1 MVASTEK
8 NKALTSTQE
17 GIIAGLVFIVF
28 GLLYWYLNPWN
39 SEEKPSQRLT
49 GQASAT
55 DTLTNTVKHTAH
67 TTTPTTTDTQ
77 TDLAAANTTAPA
89 ATATPPTHVAI
100 TGAAKPVLNT
110 PTTTAAPTIT
120 TEPTTAAAATPPSV
134 PTAPTVPTETITAT
148 SATAA
153 NLLPPPGPV
162 EAVKTE
168 QTSTDSA
175 MPNKLELAPGSP
187 EAKLQT
193 YLNDGR
199 LETPVVMDNINFEP
213 KTTQIT
219 KESEANVL
227 LLAALLAQ
235 YPQANFLIASYTD
248 ETNPDNKN
256 SSELSLMRA
265 NALGVQLVKAGVDG
279 KRITIMGMNSQT
291 SPDQTSATSK
301 KSQRIEISVIK

>member
-39 SEEKPSQRLT
+39 SEEKSSQRLT

-89 ATATPPTHVAI
+89 ATATLPTHVAI

-120 TEPTTAAAATPPSV
+120 TGPTTAAAATHPS
-134 PTAPTVPTETITAT
+134 VPTETITAT

-153 NLLPPPGPV
+153 NLPPPPGPV

-219 KESEANVL
+219 KESDANVL